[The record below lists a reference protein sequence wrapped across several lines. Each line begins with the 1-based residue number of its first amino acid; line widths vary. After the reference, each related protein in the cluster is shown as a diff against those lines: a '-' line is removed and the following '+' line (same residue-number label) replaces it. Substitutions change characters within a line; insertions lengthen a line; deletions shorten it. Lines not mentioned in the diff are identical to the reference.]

1 MDLKIAARMLAVVAL
16 CVAMTAALMALR
28 DDGAEEVPSQALR
41 RPGGEPER
49 SEMARCRDLGI
60 AAADDPA
67 CRKAWAENRRR
78 FLGQEKRP
86 AMPKPERFG
95 DKSGSLPQP
104 VMPPVS
110 LPVTP

>member
-1 MDLKIAARMLAVVAL
+1 MDIKIAARMLAVVAL

-28 DDGAEEVPSQALR
+28 NDGTEDAASPNLR

-49 SEMARCRDLGI
+49 SELARCRDLGI
-60 AAADDPA
+60 AGAGDPA
-67 CRKAWAENRRR
+67 CHKAWAENRRR

-86 AMPKPERFG
+86 TMPKPERFG
-95 DKSGSLPQP
+95 DESGSLPQP